1 MHPKEIESRI
11 ARIGKQQYA
20 QRIGITEDC
29 LRRMLNIEF
38 FEELRK
44 TGYKKNQKHLTQ
56 AQINRLEELAVN
68 IHL

>member
-1 MHPKEIESRI
+1 MEHTSSLK
-11 ARIGKQQYA
+11 RIGKTQYA
-20 QRIGITEDC
+20 ELIGITEDC

-38 FEELRK
+38 FEELKITGYRK
-44 TGYKKNQKHLTQ
+44 TQKHLTQ

>member
-1 MHPKEIESRI
+1 MRKIETESQI

-20 QRIGITEDC
+20 SKIGITEDC
-29 LRRMLNIEF
+29 LRRMLNREF
-38 FEELRK
+38 FNELKKVGYRK
-44 TGYKKNQKHLTQ
+44 TQKHLTV

>member
-38 FEELRK
+38 FAEL
-44 TGYKKNQKHLTQ
+44 QK
-56 AQINRLEELAVN
+56 VG
-68 IHL
+68 

>member
-20 QRIGITEDC
+20 QRLGITEDC

-44 TGYKKNQKHLTQ
+44 TGYRKTQKHLTQ

>member
-1 MHPKEIESRI
+1 MRLIEMESKL

-20 QRIGITEDC
+20 DKIGVTEDC

-44 TGYKKNQKHLTQ
+44 TGYRKTQKHLTQ

>member
-29 LRRMLNIEF
+29 LRRMLNKEF
-38 FEELRK
+38 FTELQKVGYRK
-44 TGYKKNQKHLTQ
+44 TQKHLTVS
-56 AQINRLEELAVN
+56 QINRLEALAVN

>member
-1 MHPKEIESRI
+1 MEHTSSLK
-11 ARIGKQQYA
+11 RIGKTQYA
-20 QRIGITEDC
+20 ELIGITEDC

-68 IHL
+68 IHIT